1 MSGSGTRRTTILNR
15 RAGQSARLSYWAKRI
30 GPAFALVLIV
40 GYAGVYAWSSG
51 WVDQK
56 QRSFVHSFHEAMV
69 RNGFKVDTILV
80 EGRVFASRDGLK
92 NLIDVERGDSIY
104 QADLDDVRARLEDVT
119 WVKSA
124 VVERH
129 LPDTVYIR
137 LIERTPLALWQK
149 NNKLSVVDE
158 DGVVLTDMGLE
169 RFKNLLIIVGEHAP
183 IHAAE
188 LVATIE
194 AEPDLKSR
202 VESAKWV
209 GDRRWDLFLKNG
221 VSIRLP
227 EEDLGEAL
235 RRLASAQAEGKVMD
249 RKIES
254 IDLRDPMRLVVQTS
268 PGAEQD
274 YQAAYTPDKNI

>member
-1 MSGSGTRRTTILNR
+1 MGGSGSKEVSCILFMK
-15 RAGQSARLSYWAKRI
+15 Q
-30 GPAFALVLIV
+30 
-40 GYAGVYAWSSG
+40 WS
-51 WVDQK
+51 
-56 QRSFVHSFHEAMV
+56 EM
-69 RNGFKVDTILV
+69 
-80 EGRVFASRDGLK
+80 ASRLTLFWLRAAFFPVVMDFK
-92 NLIDVERGDSIY
+92 NPIDVERGKSIY

-137 LIERTPLALWQK
+137 LIENSLALWQK

-202 VESAKWV
+202 VK
-209 GDRRWDLFLKNG
+209 
-221 VSIRLP
+221 
-227 EEDLGEAL
+227 
-235 RRLASAQAEGKVMD
+235 
-249 RKIES
+249 
-254 IDLRDPMRLVVQTS
+254 
-268 PGAEQD
+268 
-274 YQAAYTPDKNI
+274 

>member
-1 MSGSGTRRTTILNR
+1 MSGSGTRRTTILSR
-15 RAGQSARLSYWAKRI
+15 RAGSSARFSYWAKRI
-30 GPAFALVLIV
+30 GPLFAFVLIA

-56 QRSFVHSFHEAMV
+56 QRVFVRSFHEAMV
-69 RNGFKVDTILV
+69 QNGFKVGTILV

-104 QADLDDVRARLEDVT
+104 QADLDEVRSRLEGVT

-137 LIERTPLALWQK
+137 LTERTPLALWQK

-158 DGVVLTDMGLE
+158 EGVVLTDMGLE
-169 RFKNLLIIVGEHAP
+169 RFKNLLIIVGDNAP
-183 IHAAE
+183 DHAAE
-188 LVATIE
+188 LVAMIA
-194 AEPDLKSR
+194 AEPDLKAR

-221 VSIRLP
+221 VAIRLP

-235 RRLASAQAEGKVMD
+235 RRLASAQAEGRVMD

-268 PGAEQD
+268 PGAVQD